1 MTDRV
6 PVIQSFKQAP
16 VIETVLSIQYA
27 PLSAFSIGYFGIYW
41 NLLRHEFPRIE
52 VKPPIMHKVENFEP
66 AVLKPSV
73 TPFVEWPSEQHIR
86 CWLLDERGTCFIQ
99 LQQDRFLYNWQKIA
113 SEDTYP
119 RYERIRSKFLE
130 EWQRFCSFLE
140 RERLGQPQVD
150 QCEVT
155 YVNHIE
161 YGDGWSSFGQ
171 LNKVISLW
179 SGQSSGQFLPEPEKL
194 SINVQYLLPENKGRL
209 YVSLQPVIRKR
220 DGKEVLQLNLT
231 ARGAPASS
239 RVEDVFSWL
248 DLGREWVVQGFT
260 DFTTAE
266 IHTLWGREL

>member
-6 PVIQSFKQAP
+6 PVIQSFRQAP

-27 PLSAFSIGYFGIYW
+27 PLSALSIGYFGIYW

-52 VKPPIMHKVENFEP
+52 VKPPIMHKVEDFGVRGP
-66 AVLKPSV
+66 KSDRP
-73 TPFVEWPSEQHIR
+73 TMVEWPSEQYIR
-86 CWLLDERGTCFIQ
+86 CWLLDERGTSFIQ

-113 SEDTYP
+113 PEDTYP
-119 RYERIRSKFLE
+119 RYERVRSKCLE

-140 RERLGQPQVD
+140 RESLGQPQVD

-161 YGDGWSSFGQ
+161 YEAGWSSYGQ
-171 LNKVISLW
+171 LDRVISLW
-179 SGQSSGQFLPEPEKL
+179 SGQTSGQFLPDPEKL

-220 DGKEVLQLNLT
+220 DSKEVLQLNLT

-239 RVEDVFSWL
+239 E
-248 DLGREWVVQGFT
+248 GTRE
-260 DFTTAE
+260 
-266 IHTLWGREL
+266 